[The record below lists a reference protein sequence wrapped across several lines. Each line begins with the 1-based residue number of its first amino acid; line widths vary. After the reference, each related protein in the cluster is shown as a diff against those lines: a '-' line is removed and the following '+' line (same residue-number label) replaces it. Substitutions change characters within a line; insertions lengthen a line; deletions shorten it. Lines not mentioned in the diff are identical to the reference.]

1 MKKFIIGIIVMACG
15 IAAFAAP
22 RFVNKA
28 NEATESSYSAA
39 AFAGKTVTLTNNM
52 FGPKTVKIKKGESVT
67 WSAKEGAHTVKADNG
82 SFQSGTLTAG
92 KSFTYTFNTAGTYGY
107 HCTFHGSPGHDMAGK
122 VIVTN

>member
-15 IAAFAAP
+15 VVAFASP
-22 RFVNKA
+22 RFVNHTTV
-28 NEATESSYSAA
+28 EIESTSKSAL
-39 AFAGKTVTLTNNM
+39 AGKTVTLTNNM
-52 FGPKTVKIKKGESVT
+52 FGPKTVRIKKGESVT

-92 KSFTYTFNTAGTYGY
+92 KSFTYTFNTPGTYSY

-122 VIVTN
+122 VIVTK